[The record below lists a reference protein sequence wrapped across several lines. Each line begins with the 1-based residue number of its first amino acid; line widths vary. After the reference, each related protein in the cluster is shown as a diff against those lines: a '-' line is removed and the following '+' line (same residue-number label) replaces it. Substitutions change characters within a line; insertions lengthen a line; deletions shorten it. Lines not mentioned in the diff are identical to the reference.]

1 MLITLLSD
9 LGLTALF
16 AFALSQTYQVWPPT
30 HALPDRLLRAT
41 LALCA
46 ALVLALHAQ
55 ASGQAYGLSLVAVAL
70 VTLRYGP
77 LYGLPCLLVALL
89 PGMNPTQVALQTAG
103 VLLVSTLLRPVIRV
117 DLPPGARLVWTLPL
131 IFLGGHLA
139 GAVHGTLPGAADLL
153 LTVALQC
160 SALTLIM
167 VALHSRLKILSAS
180 YTFREQA
187 YTDALTGLNN
197 RRQFTDDLDRVG
209 HGDHLL
215 ILDLDHFKRVND
227 QYGHA
232 EGDAALKRVA
242 AALRATLRPQDTAY
256 RIGG

>member
-1 MLITLLSD
+1 M
-9 LGLTALF
+9 
-16 AFALSQTYQVWPPT
+16 
-30 HALPDRLLRAT
+30 
-41 LALCA
+41 
-46 ALVLALHAQ
+46 
-55 ASGQAYGLSLVAVAL
+55 
-70 VTLRYGP
+70 
-77 LYGLPCLLVALL
+77 
-89 PGMNPTQVALQTAG
+89 
-103 VLLVSTLLRPVIRV
+103 LLVSTLLRPVIRV

-139 GAVHGTLPGAADLL
+139 GAVYGTLPGAADLL

-197 RRQFTDDLDRVG
+197 RRQFTDDLGRVG

-227 QYGHA
+227 QYGTPRGTPPSNA
-232 EGDAALKRVA
+232 SRP
-242 AALRATLRPQDTAY
+242 ALRASPAPP
-256 RIGG
+256 G